1 MRRGWMRTGAFWTV
15 FCVSVCMVLT
25 ACRTKTAADA
35 EEAAGLPRGETILE
49 EDGGEESTAA
59 ESMQQTEKIP
69 VPDNFLEG
77 IDLTGGEALQ
87 LDFKDA
93 SVHDPSV
100 IRVDDTWY
108 VFGSHL
114 AAAKSEDLM
123 NWKLI
128 ASGVK
133 EKNPIIPNAM
143 NEMKEAFTWA
153 RTGTF
158 WAPDVIQLADGKFY
172 MYYCNCEGSSPL
184 SALGLAVADQVEG
197 PYRDLGVFL
206 KSGQNAAQKDENG
219 DIYDAT
225 QEPNVVDPDVFF
237 DQEGR
242 LWMVYGSYSG
252 GIFTLEL
259 NPETGL
265 PLESGYGKKLLG
277 ANHLRIEAPYMLYS
291 PETDYY
297 YLFLSFG
304 GLAADGGYNIRVCR
318 SKNPDGPFTDSLG
331 QDMIDC
337 QGADGT
343 FFDDEAAAKYGTK
356 LMGNFS
362 FPHVEGENG
371 KIRSGY
377 ISPGH
382 NSAYYDEET
391 GQYFLIFHSRFE
403 GRGESHQIRVHQMF
417 LNEDGWFVVSPYRYA
432 QEALGSVEEEDIA
445 GPWKYLNH
453 QHDIT
458 AGVKNAQDI
467 MLHADHTVTGA
478 VNGSWELL
486 NENDAV
492 LILDGVIYKGKWIL
506 EYDSFGKK
514 KVMTFTA
521 LNAETGVSVWG
532 SGYEAK

>member
-1 MRRGWMRTGAFWTV
+1 MKRAFVTAGTIMTALCVTFCGAMTG
-15 FCVSVCMVLT
+15 CGIVSANGPKAEQDSDTGNGAQASDPAET
-25 ACRTKTAADA
+25 A
-35 EEAAGLPRGETILE
+35 
-49 EDGGEESTAA
+49 
-59 ESMQQTEKIP
+59 EKIP
-69 VPDNFLEG
+69 VPDDFLKG
-77 IDLTGGEALQ
+77 VDLTGKNEVQHG
-87 LDFKDA
+87 FKDA

-100 IRVDDTWY
+100 IKVDDTWY

-114 AAAKSEDLM
+114 AAAKSDDLM

-133 EKNPIIPNAM
+133 ENNPIIPDAM
-143 NEMKEAFTWA
+143 KEMKEAFVWA
-153 RTGTF
+153 KTATF
-158 WAPDVIQLADGKFY
+158 WAPDVIRLADGKFY
-172 MYYCNCEGSSPL
+172 MYYCNCEGSSPR

-197 PYRDLGVFL
+197 PYRDLGIIL

-219 DIYDAT
+219 DLYDAT
-225 QEPNVVDPDVFF
+225 QEPNAVDPDVFF
-237 DQEGR
+237 DKEGR

-252 GIFTLEL
+252 GIFILEL

-318 SKNPDGPFTDSLG
+318 SKNPDGPFVDSLG

-337 QGADGT
+337 KGEDGS

-382 NSAYYDEET
+382 NSAYYEEET
-391 GQYFLIFHSRFE
+391 GRYYLIFHTRFE

-417 LNEDGWFVVSPYRYA
+417 LNEEGWFVASPYRYA
-432 QEALGSVEEEDIA
+432 QEEQGIVREEDIS
-445 GPWKYLNH
+445 GPWKYINH
-453 QHDIT
+453 RHDIT
-458 AGVKNAQDI
+458 AGVRSAENI

-478 VNGSWELL
+478 VNGTWELK

-492 LILDGVIYKGKWIL
+492 LTLDGVPYYGKWIL
-506 EYDSFGKK
+506 EYDQFGKK
-514 KVMTFTA
+514 NVMTFTA

-532 SGYEAK
+532 SGYEAKN